1 MAVHEEAAK
10 GRLPGLI
17 AMRDTLAAAMD
28 AAEPQ
33 VQAQLAAQLGKVL
46 EQIEVLQLQRP
57 EVSES
62 NDIAADLAAGLAD
75 ANVVQLAGR
84 GRKPRAG

>member
-1 MAVHEEAAK
+1 
-10 GRLPGLI
+10 
-17 AMRDTLAAAMD
+17 MRDTLAAAMD

-46 EQIEVLQLQRP
+46 EQVEAIEARAP

-62 NDIAADLAAGLAD
+62 DDIKRDLAVGLAD
-75 ANVVQLAGR
+75 ASIVQLAGR
-84 GRKPRAG
+84 RRQSRTG